1 MPIVRITIFWCTDM
15 AVDWTNIV
23 TAVVAFLT
31 GGGGIWAWLNNREGK
46 RKTPYDMMVDML
58 EEQRRFYH
66 EKNEEMRLEKLDSA
80 EKSAVI
86 QKSQK
91 CRYKYN
97 DPNIQCPVDVANEER
112 LKNRCDRCGYVD
124 DKEDAK

>member
-1 MPIVRITIFWCTDM
+1 MSTE
-15 AVDWTNIV
+15 
-23 TAVVAFLT
+23 VADIIKVLAGILT
-31 GGGGIWAWLNNREGK
+31 GGGGIWAWLTSREGK
-46 RKTPYDMMVDML
+46 KKTPYDMMVEML
-58 EEQRRFYH
+58 EEQRKFFH

-112 LKNRCDRCGYVD
+112 LKNRCDRCGYGN
-124 DKEDAK
+124 KEEEK